1 MLNLKQYKI
10 TTHILFLLLFIIKF
24 LNVVQERIDIYLF
37 LLWISPLLIF
47 YFYINKLMIRAYQ
60 WFCFFLII
68 YFLFSSLRVFGTN
81 SFWIDILE
89 LTFICALFIH
99 IMFGNIYSTII
110 IYDFFFNFHIYN
122 IINIFDN

>member
-68 YFLFSSLRVFGTN
+68 YFLFSSLKVFGTN

-89 LTFICALFIH
+89 LMFICALFIH
-99 IMFGNIYSTII
+99 IMFGPKTIKK
-110 IYDFFFNFHIYN
+110 FT
-122 IINIFDN
+122 

>member
-10 TTHILFLLLFIIKF
+10 ITHILFLLLFIIKF
-24 LNVVQERIDIYLF
+24 LNVAQERIDIYLF

-89 LTFICALFIH
+89 LMFICALFIH
-99 IMFGNIYSTII
+99 IMFGPKTIKQ
-110 IYDFFFNFHIYN
+110 FT
-122 IINIFDN
+122 